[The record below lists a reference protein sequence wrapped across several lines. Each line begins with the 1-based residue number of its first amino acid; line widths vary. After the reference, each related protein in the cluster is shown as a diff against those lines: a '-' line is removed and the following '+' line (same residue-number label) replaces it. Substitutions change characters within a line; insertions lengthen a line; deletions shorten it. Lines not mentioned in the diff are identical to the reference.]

1 MITIGIDPHKDTH
14 TAAAVDGTTGQMLDE
29 LTVAGDRQGHEQ
41 LLSWAR
47 EISGE
52 EGELC
57 FALEDCR
64 HVNGRLERFLLAAGE
79 LVLRVGTRMTAR
91 ERSAAR
97 TYGKSD
103 SIDALAVARAALR
116 EPDLPRATHDPKL
129 RELKL
134 LVDHREDLVGERT
147 AISSRLRWHLHDLDS
162 GIEPFAR
169 TLNRADTRRGLVQ
182 RLGCYGK
189 TVQVRICRELIAR
202 IGELTRAIDALRAE
216 IAALVRPMAPGL
228 LALPGVGEL
237 IAARLLVEVGGP
249 GRFTSDA
256 ALARH
261 AGCAPIE
268 VSSGR
273 HRRHRL
279 SRMGNRKLNAALHQ
293 IVLTQARV
301 HPPAQAYLARK
312 RAEGKSNEEAFRC
325 LKRQLVRVVLRAMQP
340 QATPVPSL
348 PAPDARQHQ

>member
-14 TAAAVDGTTGQMLDE
+14 TAAAVADATGQLLGE
-29 LTVAGDRQGHEQ
+29 LTIPGTAEGHER
-41 LLSWAR
+41 LLAWAH
-47 EISGE
+47 ELAGQG
-52 EGELC
+52 GELR

-64 HVNGRLERFLLAAGE
+64 HVNGRLERFLLVAEE
-79 LVLRVGTRMTAR
+79 LVLRVGTRLTAR
-91 ERSAAR
+91 ERNTAR
-97 TYGKSD
+97 TYGKPD

-116 EPDLPRATHDPKL
+116 EPNLPRATHDPKL

-147 AISSRLRWHLHDLDS
+147 AICSRLRWHMHDLDS
-162 GIEPFAR
+162 DLEPFAR
-169 TLNRADTRRGLVQ
+169 TLNRSDTRRSLSQ
-182 RLGCYGK
+182 RLGRYGDG
-189 TVQVRICRELIAR
+189 VQVRICRELLAR

-216 IAALVRPMAPGL
+216 IAVLVRPMAPGL
-228 LALPGVGEL
+228 LALSGVGDL

-249 GRFTSDA
+249 RRFHSDA

-273 HRRHRL
+273 YARHRL

-293 IVLTQARV
+293 VVLTQARV
-301 HPPAQAYLARK
+301 HPPARAYLAKK
-312 RAEGKSNEEAFRC
+312 RAEGKSTKEAFRC
-325 LKRQLVRVVLRAMQP
+325 LKRHLVRVVFRALQEQEM
-340 QATPVPSL
+340 VPPAL
-348 PAPDARQHQ
+348 PAHG